1 MPRITRLF
9 IKSGMIYFLA
19 GIILALIAELP
30 DVSTRKL
37 LSSVYLRM
45 LVYWHMSVLGWITQ
59 VIMGVSIWMFPR
71 KQRGKRKEE
80 TFAANAAFWCLNIGL
95 VLRFLAEPFLPF
107 YFNESWIVL
116 VIVLSSILQITA
128 IGFYTAEIWPRVRP
142 RPVRKGKPKKAKG

>member
-9 IKSGMIYFLA
+9 IKSGIIHFLA
-19 GIILALIAELP
+19 ASILALMAELP
-30 DVSTRKL
+30 DDSTGTL
-37 LSSVYLRM
+37 LLPVYR
-45 LVYWHMSVLGWITQ
+45 HMIVIGWTTQ
-59 VIMGVSIWMFPR
+59 VIMRVSIWIFPR

-95 VLRFLAEPFLPF
+95 VLRFLTEPFLPF

-116 VIVLSSILQITA
+116 VIVLSSLLQITA

>member
-30 DVSTRKL
+30 DVSTGNL
-37 LSSVYLRM
+37 LLP
-45 LVYWHMSVLGWITQ
+45 VYWHMIVIGWITQ

>member
-30 DVSTRKL
+30 DVSTGNL
-37 LSSVYLRM
+37 LLP
-45 LVYWHMSVLGWITQ
+45 VYWHMIVIGWITH

-80 TFAANAAFWCLNIGL
+80 TFADNAAFWRLNIGL
-95 VLRFLAEPFLPF
+95 VLRFLTEPFLPF
-107 YFNESWIVL
+107 YINESEMVL
-116 VIVLSSILQITA
+116 FFVLSSLLQIA
-128 IGFYTAEIWPRVRP
+128 ALGFYIAVISPRFRPRRVRK
-142 RPVRKGKPKKAKG
+142 RKP

>member
-19 GIILALIAELP
+19 GILLALIAELP
-30 DVSTRKL
+30 DVSTGAL
-37 LSSVYLRM
+37 LLP
-45 LVYWHMSVLGWITQ
+45 VYWHMIVIGWITQ

-71 KQRGKRKEE
+71 KKRGKRKEE

-116 VIVLSSILQITA
+116 VIVLSSFLQIAA
-128 IGFYTAEIWPRVRP
+128 IGFYTAVIWPRVRP
-142 RPVRKGKPKKAKG
+142 RPTRKGQPKKAKG

>member
-1 MPRITRLF
+1 
-9 IKSGMIYFLA
+9 MIFLRW
-19 GIILALIAELP
+19 
-30 DVSTRKL
+30 STE
-37 LSSVYLRM
+37 
-45 LVYWHMSVLGWITQ
+45 

-71 KQRGKRKEE
+71 KKRGKRKEE

-116 VIVLSSILQITA
+116 VIVLCSFLMIVS

-142 RPVRKGKPKKAKG
+142 SSTRTVQTQK